1 MSSNKLLSE
10 VERQEK
16 VLAALPSDFT
26 FPLFNA
32 QRALESQR
40 KSAYRNTAAAGREIV
55 DNSIEAG
62 ATRVDVIFRQEKGP
76 GGKRNVTEIAFI
88 DDGSGMVP
96 KMAQY
101 ALSWGGGTHHEDP
114 DFIGRFGFGLPNA
127 SINQARRVD
136 VYTKVRADDPIMR
149 AYLDIDKYKED
160 GIQKIEDPEPA
171 DLPGWV
177 EEYMSRN
184 GLALDHG
191 TVVVWSKCDRLSKRT
206 AAYLKDHMV
215 DDFGVVYRYLL
226 RGSGEDTSLFKFD
239 LIVEGVEVQPVDP
252 LFIHPWGRY
261 YLPPEDGG
269 AQLTFERSLPVELT
283 RDDDTGEAS
292 LRLLGEP
299 EDIDKAPGTIGT
311 IYIRVARLPVDFAVG
326 KGTKGRDVSDAN
338 RRWMIRQPRRGM
350 SFVRAGRELQ
360 TVDLFPRSPS
370 DVASG
375 LGRWP
380 LLQSY
385 AYHWGIE
392 VQFGP
397 ELDDAFGI
405 TNDKQGVRPIE
416 DFWRVLT
423 EAEVDAA
430 VRREQRWQTE
440 QRDRTLPKPRPDSGP
455 SPAELAA
462 MAADAA
468 TGQTRPHLPPHRA
481 DEAEQ
486 EFERGV
492 KAATPGGTQEGS
504 EEALRDEA
512 RAAALEEKKRHRYR
526 VDYVDVPSGPFFE
539 PKWDGPQILVEINKE
554 HPFYRVLYGD
564 LLRLP
569 GGSRAKEAVDVLLI
583 TLAKA
588 ELEAEEEMALWYT
601 AQRKQRWSPYLETA
615 IEALAQRLPWSEDFT
630 AEASEEVI
638 AAEAD
643 ASDSGAGSAEA
654 S

>member
-1 MSSNKLLSE
+1 MSDKLLTE

-16 VLAALPSDFT
+16 VLASLPSDFT

-40 KSAYRNTAAAGREIV
+40 KSAYRNTAAAAREIV

-62 ATRVDVIFRQEKGP
+62 ASRVDVAFRQEQGSS
-76 GGKRNVTEIAFI
+76 GKRNVTEVAFI

-101 ALSWGGGTHHEDP
+101 ALSWGGGTHHEHP

-136 VYTKVRADDPIMR
+136 VYTRVRKDDTVMR
-149 AYLDIDKYKED
+149 AFLDIDTYKAD

-171 DLPGWV
+171 ELPKWIR
-177 EEYMSRN
+177 EYMRRA
-184 GLALDHG
+184 GLEFTHG
-191 TVVVWSKCDRLSKRT
+191 TVVVWSKCDHLSKRT
-206 AAYLKDHMV
+206 AAYLKDHLV

-226 RGSGEDTSLFKFD
+226 RGSDEVTSLFKFD
-239 LIVEGVEVQPVDP
+239 LIVEGVQVQPVDP
-252 LFIHPWGRY
+252 LFIQPWGRY
-261 YLPPEDGG
+261 YVPPEDGG
-269 AQLTFERSLPVELT
+269 AQLTFERSLPVELE
-283 RDDDTGEAS
+283 RNQETGEAS
-292 LRLLGEP
+292 LRLIDDP
-299 EDIDKAPGTIGT
+299 ADIDGAPGTIGT
-311 IYIRVARLPVDFAVG
+311 IYVRVARLPVDFAIG
-326 KGTKGRDVSDAN
+326 KGTKGRDLTDAN

-385 AYHWGIE
+385 AYHWGVE

-416 DFWRVLT
+416 DFWRVLA
-423 EAEVDAA
+423 EAEVDA
-430 VRREQRWQTE
+430 VLRREQKWQTD
-440 QRDRTLPKPRPDSGP
+440 QRDRTLPKPRPDDGP

-468 TGQTRPHLPPHRA
+468 VGQTRPHLPPHRA
-481 DEAEQ
+481 DEAQEQ
-486 EFERGV
+486 LEQRVDAAVARGEQG
-492 KAATPGGTQEGS
+492 TPD
-504 EEALRDEA
+504 EELRAEA
-512 RAAALEEKKRHRYR
+512 RAAAIEERKRHRYR
-526 VDYVDVPSGPFFE
+526 VDFVDVPSGPFYE
-539 PKWDGPQILVEINKE
+539 PMWDGPQILVEVNRE

-588 ELEAEEEMALWYT
+588 ELEAEEEMALWYKT
-601 AQRKQRWSPYLETA
+601 QRKQRWSPYLETA
-615 IEALAQRLPWSEDFT
+615 IEALAQTLPWSEDFT
-630 AEASEEVI
+630 AEASEEVL
-638 AAEAD
+638 AAD
-643 ASDSGAGSAEA
+643 VAGSSPPDGAA
-654 S
+654 ATS